1 MKQFMGETTVVVAL
15 VSGHCPNDKVVRLTV
30 AFPYACADQGP
41 VPA

>member
-15 VSGHCPNDKVVRLTV
+15 VAGHCPSDKMVRLTV
-30 AFPYACADQGP
+30 AFPYACADQVP

>member
-1 MKQFMGETTVVVAL
+1 MKKFMGEARVVVAL
-15 VSGHCPNDKVVRLTV
+15 VSGHRPSDTVVRLTV